1 MRRRFFNAADNFVG
15 GCYNKLSNEDIK
27 RLGGK
32 RPYVCQFN
40 KIHIHI
46 GPVLKDHDSDVSDIV
61 FNSDW
66 NYGNYESTVYHH
78 SNNGIF
84 ILGGNKIGNIEDHM
98 QDLTY
103 WYEYDPSLNENYC
116 YYYYEADNS
125 GNAIKLNGEFSDVS
139 TVFNIPSL
147 KVTTPRDGSLSFPE
161 IYIEGVR
168 DPSLY
173 KSVL

>member
-32 RPYVCQFN
+32 RSFVCQFN

-46 GPVLKDHDSDVSDIV
+46 GPVLKDHDSDISDIV

-66 NYGNYESTVYHH
+66 NHGSYESTVYHH

-84 ILGGNKIGNIEDHM
+84 ILGGNKIGNIEDHV

-103 WYEYDPSLNENYC
+103 WYEYDPSLNKYYC
-116 YYYYEADNS
+116 SYYYEADNS
-125 GNAIKLNGEFSDVS
+125 GNAIKVHGEFNDVS

-147 KVTTPRDGSLSFPE
+147 KVSTLRDGSLSFPE
-161 IYIEGVR
+161 IYIEGVW

-173 KSVL
+173 KSIL

>member
-1 MRRRFFNAADNFVG
+1 M
-15 GCYNKLSNEDIK
+15 
-27 RLGGK
+27 
-32 RPYVCQFN
+32 
-40 KIHIHI
+40 
-46 GPVLKDHDSDVSDIV
+46 

-66 NYGNYESTVYHH
+66 NYGGYESMVYHH

-84 ILGGNKIGNIEDHM
+84 ILGENKIGNIEDHI

-103 WYEYDPSLNENYC
+103 WYEYDPNINEKYC
-116 YYYYEADNS
+116 YFYYEANNS
-125 GNAIKLNGEFSDVS
+125 GNAIKLNGEFGDTS

-147 KVTTPRDGSLSFPE
+147 EVTTLRDGSLSFPE
-161 IYIEGVR
+161 IYIEGIW

>member
-40 KIHIHI
+40 KIHVHI
-46 GPVLKDHDSDVSDIV
+46 GPVLRDHDSDVSYIM
-61 FNSDW
+61 FNNCW
-66 NYGNYESTVYHH
+66 NNGGYESIVY
-78 SNNGIF
+78 SYSDDGIF
-84 ILGGNKIGNIEDHM
+84 ILGGNRIGNIEDHI

-103 WYEYDPSLNENYC
+103 WYEYDPSINEDYC
-116 YYYYEADNS
+116 YFYYEANNS
-125 GNAIKLNGEFSDVS
+125 GNAIKLNGEFNETN
-139 TVFNIPSL
+139 TVFNISCL
-147 KVTTPRDGSLSFPE
+147 EVSTLRDGSLSFPE
-161 IYIEGVR
+161 IYIEGIW

>member
-46 GPVLKDHDSDVSDIV
+46 GPVLKDHDSDVSYIMFDS
-61 FNSDW
+61 NW
-66 NYGNYESTVYHH
+66 NYGGYESMVYHH
-78 SNNGIF
+78 SN
-84 ILGGNKIGNIEDHM
+84 IGNIEDHI

-103 WYEYDPSLNENYC
+103 WYEYDPSINENYC
-116 YYYYEADNS
+116 YFYYEANNS
-125 GNAIKLNGEFSDVS
+125 GNAIKLNGEFGSTS

-147 KVTTPRDGSLSFPE
+147 EVTTLRDGSLSFPE
-161 IYIEGVR
+161 IYIEGVW

>member
-46 GPVLKDHDSDVSDIV
+46 GPVLKDHDSDVSYIM
-61 FNSDW
+61 FNSNW
-66 NYGNYESTVYHH
+66 NH
-78 SNNGIF
+78 
-84 ILGGNKIGNIEDHM
+84 GG
-98 QDLTY
+98 
-103 WYEYDPSLNENYC
+103 
-116 YYYYEADNS
+116 YEADNS

-147 KVTTPRDGSLSFPE
+147 KVTTLRDGSLSFPE
-161 IYIEGVR
+161 IYIEGVW

>member
-1 MRRRFFNAADNFVG
+1 MRRRFFNAADNFMG

-46 GPVLKDHDSDVSDIV
+46 GPVLKDHDSDVSYIM
-61 FNSDW
+61 FNS
-66 NYGNYESTVYHH
+66 
-78 SNNGIF
+78 
-84 ILGGNKIGNIEDHM
+84 LGENKIGNIEDHI

-103 WYEYDPSLNENYC
+103 WYEYDPSINENYC
-116 YYYYEADNS
+116 YFYYEANNS
-125 GNAIKLNGEFSDVS
+125 GNAIKLNGEFGDTS

-147 KVTTPRDGSLSFPE
+147 EVTTLRDGSLSFPE
-161 IYIEGVR
+161 IYIEGIW

>member
-46 GPVLKDHDSDVSDIV
+46 GPVLKDDDSDFSYIM
-61 FNSDW
+61 FNSYW
-66 NYGNYESTVYHH
+66 NQGNYESIVYHH
-78 SNNGIF
+78 SDNGIF
-84 ILGGNKIGNIEDHM
+84 ILGGNKIGNKEDHI

-103 WYEYDPSLNENYC
+103 WYEYDPSLNEDYC
-116 YYYYEADNS
+116 YFYYEANNS
-125 GNAIKLNGEFSDVS
+125 GNAIKLNGRFNNVS

-147 KVTTPRDGSLSFPE
+147 EVTTLRDGSLGFPE
-161 IYIEGVR
+161 IYIEGVW

>member
-116 YYYYEADNS
+116 YYYYEA
-125 GNAIKLNGEFSDVS
+125 VS
-139 TVFNIPSL
+139 YTHL
-147 KVTTPRDGSLSFPE
+147 RAHET
-161 IYIEGVR
+161 
-168 DPSLY
+168 
-173 KSVL
+173 

>member
-1 MRRRFFNAADNFVG
+1 MG

-46 GPVLKDHDSDVSDIV
+46 GPVLKDHDSDVSYIM
-61 FNSDW
+61 FNSYW
-66 NYGNYESTVYHH
+66 NQGGYESMVYKH

-84 ILGGNKIGNIEDHM
+84 ILGENKIGNIEDHI

-103 WYEYDPSLNENYC
+103 WYEYDPSINENYC
-116 YYYYEADNS
+116 YFYYEANNS
-125 GNAIKLNGEFSDVS
+125 GNAIKLGNAENSTN

-147 KVTTPRDGSLSFPE
+147 EVSTLRDGSLSFPE
-161 IYIEGVR
+161 IYIEGVW

>member
-27 RLGGK
+27 RLGG
-32 RPYVCQFN
+32 N
-40 KIHIHI
+40 
-46 GPVLKDHDSDVSDIV
+46 VSYIM
-61 FNSDW
+61 FNSNW
-66 NYGNYESTVYHH
+66 NYGGYESMVYNH

-84 ILGGNKIGNIEDHM
+84 ILGENKIGNIEDHI

-103 WYEYDPSLNENYC
+103 WYEYDPSINENYC
-116 YYYYEADNS
+116 YFYYEANNS
-125 GNAIKLNGEFSDVS
+125 GNAIKLNGEFGDTS

-147 KVTTPRDGSLSFPE
+147 GVTTLRDGSLSFPE
-161 IYIEGVR
+161 IYIEGIW

>member
-66 NYGNYESTVYHH
+66 NYGNYESMVYQH

-84 ILGGNKIGNIEDHM
+84 ILGGNKIGNIEDHI

-103 WYEYDPSLNENYC
+103 WYEYDPSINENYC
-116 YYYYEADNS
+116 YFYYEANNS
-125 GNAIKLNGEFSDVS
+125 GNAIKLNGEFSNTS

-147 KVTTPRDGSLSFPE
+147 EVTTLRDGSLSFPE
-161 IYIEGVR
+161 IYIEGIW

>member
-46 GPVLKDHDSDVSDIV
+46 GPVLKDHDSDVSYIM
-61 FNSDW
+61 FN
-66 NYGNYESTVYHH
+66 
-78 SNNGIF
+78 
-84 ILGGNKIGNIEDHM
+84 
-98 QDLTY
+98 
-103 WYEYDPSLNENYC
+103 
-116 YYYYEADNS
+116 YYEADNS

-139 TVFNIPSL
+139 TVFNIPGL
-147 KVTTPRDGSLSFPE
+147 KVTTLRDGSLSFPE
-161 IYIEGVR
+161 IYIEGVW

>member
-66 NYGNYESTVYHH
+66 NYESTVYHH

-84 ILGGNKIGNIEDHM
+84 ILGENKIGNIEDHI

-103 WYEYDPSLNENYC
+103 WYEYDPSINENYC
-116 YYYYEADNS
+116 YFYYEANNS
-125 GNAIKLNGEFSDVS
+125 GNAIKLNGEFSNTS

-147 KVTTPRDGSLSFPE
+147 KVTTLRDGSLSFPE
-161 IYIEGVR
+161 IYIEGVW

-173 KSVL
+173 KSIL

>member
-66 NYGNYESTVYHH
+66 NYGNYESTVYHITCTIRRY
-78 SNNGIF
+78 IF
-84 ILGGNKIGNIEDHM
+84 SEKHFLKKISGYLILNLI
-98 QDLTY
+98 
-103 WYEYDPSLNENYC
+103 
-116 YYYYEADNS
+116 
-125 GNAIKLNGEFSDVS
+125 
-139 TVFNIPSL
+139 
-147 KVTTPRDGSLSFPE
+147 LS
-161 IYIEGVR
+161 
-168 DPSLY
+168 
-173 KSVL
+173 

>member
-15 GCYNKLSNEDIK
+15 GRYNKLSNEDIK

-46 GPVLKDHDSDVSDIV
+46 GPVLKDHKSDVSYIM
-61 FNSDW
+61 FNKHW
-66 NYGNYESTVYHH
+66 NFGGYESMVYNH
-78 SNNGIF
+78 SKDGIF
-84 ILGGNKIGNIEDHM
+84 ILGGNKIGNIEDHI

-103 WYEYDPSLNENYC
+103 WYEYDPSINEYFC
-116 YYYYEADNS
+116 YFYYEANNS
-125 GNAIKLNGEFSDVS
+125 GNAIKLNGEFNNTN

-147 KVTTPRDGSLSFPE
+147 EVTTLRDGSLSFPE
-161 IYIEGVR
+161 IYIEGIW

>member
-1 MRRRFFNAADNFVG
+1 M
-15 GCYNKLSNEDIK
+15 
-27 RLGGK
+27 
-32 RPYVCQFN
+32 
-40 KIHIHI
+40 
-46 GPVLKDHDSDVSDIV
+46 

-66 NYGNYESTVYHH
+66 NYGGYESMVYHH

-84 ILGGNKIGNIEDHM
+84 ILGENKIGNIEDHI

-103 WYEYDPSLNENYC
+103 WYEYDPSINENYC
-116 YYYYEADNS
+116 YCYYEADNS
-125 GNAIKLNGEFSDVS
+125 GNAIKLNGEFSNVS

-147 KVTTPRDGSLSFPE
+147 KVTTLRDGGLSFPE
-161 IYIEGVR
+161 IYIEGVW

>member
-103 WYEYDPSLNENYC
+103 WYEYDPSLNENC
-116 YYYYEADNS
+116 CYYYEADNS

-147 KVTTPRDGSLSFPE
+147 KVTTLRDGSLSFPE
-161 IYIEGVR
+161 IYIEGVW

-173 KSVL
+173 KSIL

>member
-1 MRRRFFNAADNFVG
+1 MRRRFFNAADNLVG
-15 GCYNKLSNEDIK
+15 GCYNELSNEDIK

-32 RPYVCQFN
+32 RSYVCQFN

-66 NYGNYESTVYHH
+66 NYGGYESTVYQH

-125 GNAIKLNGEFSDVS
+125 GNAIKLNGEFNNVS

-147 KVTTPRDGSLSFPE
+147 KVTTLRDGSLSFPE
-161 IYIEGVR
+161 IYIEGVW

-173 KSVL
+173 KSIL

>member
-15 GCYNKLSNEDIK
+15 GCYNMLSNEDIK

-46 GPVLKDHDSDVSDIV
+46 GPVLKDHDSDFSDIV

-66 NYGNYESTVYHH
+66 NHGNYESTVYHH

-84 ILGGNKIGNIEDHM
+84 ILGGNKIGNIEDHI

-103 WYEYDPSLNENYC
+103 WYEYDPSINENYC
-116 YYYYEADNS
+116 YFYYEANNS
-125 GNAIKLNGEFSDVS
+125 GNAIKLNGEFGYTS

-147 KVTTPRDGSLSFPE
+147 EVTTLRDGSLSFPE
-161 IYIEGVR
+161 IYIEGIW
-168 DPSLY
+168 DPLLY

>member
-1 MRRRFFNAADNFVG
+1 M
-15 GCYNKLSNEDIK
+15 
-27 RLGGK
+27 
-32 RPYVCQFN
+32 
-40 KIHIHI
+40 
-46 GPVLKDHDSDVSDIV
+46 
-61 FNSDW
+61 FNSNW
-66 NYGNYESTVYHH
+66 NYGGYESTVYHH

-147 KVTTPRDGSLSFPE
+147 KVTTLRDGSLSFPE
-161 IYIEGVR
+161 IYIEGIW